1 MGKEQL
7 RELERSGKYLSVPA
21 GRSMW
26 PMLRNKQ
33 DIVEIHRLE
42 QPAKRY
48 DLVLYVR
55 GENQQGVLHRVLHVR
70 EDDYI
75 IAGDN
80 CWQLEYIPREKVVG
94 IAVRFYRKGK
104 WYEVTHR
111 GYMAYVHLWTD
122 FFFIRR
128 PLLWMREKAR
138 AVLRKLKHGI
148 KRMIK

>member
-1 MGKEQL
+1 MGKAQL
-7 RELERSGKYLSVPA
+7 EELEKHGMYLSVPQ

-26 PMLRNKQ
+26 PMLRSKR

-42 QPAKRY
+42 RPAKRY

-55 GENQQGVLHRVLHVR
+55 GENLQGVLHRVLRLR
-70 EDDYI
+70 EKDYI

-80 CWQLEYIPREKVVG
+80 CWKKEYVPVDQVVG
-94 IAVRFYRKGK
+94 IAVRFCRNGR
-104 WYEVTHR
+104 WYDSNHR

-128 PLLWMREKAR
+128 PMIWAREKAR
-138 AVLRKLKHGI
+138 AALGRLKRFIRG
-148 KRMIK
+148 RAR